1 MSEVERPEREPEQEE
16 EQEQFDYPLPPASF
30 DFLVMSLRAQAEVQ
44 LGLMHFGEKEK
55 PKPQLNMARHTIDL
69 MGILLEKTKG
79 NLTLEELRLLENSL
93 TELRFR
99 YVQAAEEAA
108 GAKGQSA
115 AQNS

>member
-1 MSEVERPEREPEQEE
+1 MSEVEQPEPEQGQED
-16 EQEQFDYPLPPASF
+16 EQEEFDFPLPPASF

-44 LGLMHFGEKEK
+44 LGLVHYGQKEK

-79 NLTLEELRLLENSL
+79 NLALEEQRMLENSL

-99 YVQAAEEAA
+99 YVQIAEEAA
-108 GAKGQSA
+108 GAIEQTT